1 MYKEIE
7 QIKDSCLL
15 RSRFACFIHGVHM
28 IQARRHRCREPS
40 RVPVKRIK
48 RMLRKRKYRKMVIRV
63 LSGNLPKT
71 SFLYQIMKLSWLWK
85 AVLCDSKKV
94 STEELENLKGNKND
108 SFNWCVRIN
117 LLNREVTYR
126 DGNHRMMHVS
136 VMLRNDIETNPAPGV
151 VDPSKNI
158 CPPYSQDE
166 ISVFGHNAGKQCAAM
181 SLSAIVY
188 NYNYGIRCMSD
199 LIEIMNLGNE
209 LYSYLSHSAQQEYLM
224 FSEMPEV
231 VCVRDVLYN
240 LEYSESWHGNT
251 FLTEIYL
258 KVLLCLCK

>member
-15 RSRFACFIHGVHM
+15 RSRFACFVHGVHM
-28 IQARRHRCREPS
+28 IEARRGRCREPS
-40 RVPVKRIK
+40 REPVKRIK
-48 RMLRKRKYRKMVIRV
+48 RMLRKRKYSKTVIRV

-71 SFLYQIMKLSWLWK
+71 SIMKLPWLRK

-94 STEELENLKGNKND
+94 STEELENRKGNKND
-108 SFNWCVRIN
+108 SFNWCGSIN

-136 VMLRNDIETNPAPGV
+136 VMLCNDVGTNPGPGV
-151 VDPSKNI
+151 VDPSKSI
-158 CPPYSQDE
+158 CAPYSQDE
-166 ISVFGHNAGKQCAAM
+166 ISVFGRNAGKQCAAM

-209 LYSYLSHSAQQEYLM
+209 LYSYHILLSKS
-224 FSEMPEV
+224 
-231 VCVRDVLYN
+231 N
-240 LEYSESWHGNT
+240 
-251 FLTEIYL
+251 
-258 KVLLCLCK
+258 